1 MAVETRDDEAFRRL
15 VEPHHRAVRLHC
27 YRMLGSLQDAED
39 LTQETLVR
47 AWRSLDR
54 FEGRASLRAWLYRI
68 ATNACLDEID
78 RRGRRILPV
87 MQGTP
92 LTTFTSG
99 TPIPAETPWLDPLPD
114 AWWDLADSEPGPEA
128 RYEAK
133 ESIEL
138 AFVAAL
144 QQLPGR
150 QRAVLLLCDALGWS
164 AQEVAE
170 LLDMS
175 VTATHSALQRARANV
190 GRSPADAQ
198 PRMTPEAERVLVER
212 YVGAWERGDF
222 AALADLLKDDAR
234 LSMPPLPQWY
244 LGKVAIVEFFRW
256 ATSQDGPGPYRFVSL
271 RANGAP
277 AFAIYAREQP
287 FVLQVL
293 EVQSEVISS
302 ITSYLDTRLFPFF
315 ENG

>member
-1 MAVETRDDEAFRRL
+1 MAVETRDDETFRQL
-15 VEPHHRAVRLHC
+15 MEPHQRAVRLHC

-39 LTQETLVR
+39 VTQETLLR

-68 ATNACLDEID
+68 ATNACLDEIE
-78 RRGRRILPV
+78 RRGRRILPN
-87 MQGTP
+87 MQGAPRTAFTP
-92 LTTFTSG
+92 G
-99 TPIPAETPWLDPLPD
+99 PPIPAETPWLDPLPD
-114 AWWDLADSEPGPEA
+114 AWFDLADSEPGPEA

-164 AQEVAE
+164 AQEIAE
-170 LLDMS
+170 LLEMS

-190 GRSPADAQ
+190 GRSPADVQ
-198 PRMTPEAERVLVER
+198 TRMTPEAERALVKR
-212 YVGAWERGDF
+212 YVGAWERADF
-222 AALADLLKDDAR
+222 AALAALLKDDAR
-234 LSMPPLPQWY
+234 LSMPPLPEWY
-244 LGKVAIVEFFRW
+244 LGKAAIVEFFRW
-256 ATSQDGPGPYRFVSL
+256 ATSPDGPGPYRFVPL

-293 EVQSEVISS
+293 DVQSDGISS
-302 ITSYLDTRLFPFF
+302 ITSYMEPRLFRFF
-315 ENG
+315 EGA